1 MLKLPAVSFR
11 IWGTWW
17 ERCLTIFLVL
27 VLAVLSAL
35 QTYAWLQRDKIYPG
49 VMVGSWPV
57 GGLSPAQA
65 EEVLQAALEPVR
77 GQGLAFVWRN
87 QTIIVP
93 ATVNAAADPD
103 LSHEVISYDLDKTI
117 ERLKSFGRV
126 GSFFGVWRDRLSALL
141 GQAKIEPSFSWQKS
155 QALDILKSNLSSLE
169 TPGRDAGFFISN
181 QDVEVAPER
190 SGMVFD
196 YQAALAEA
204 ESQLGRLIFKPIP
217 LQLKRELPTVT
228 AADVSPLLPAARS
241 FLSGSD
247 ITVSYASSTWPI
259 KRVDL
264 AAALEA
270 RLAEDSGQAILGFSK
285 DKLETLLLPIKQAI
299 DIPAQEPKFHL
310 ENNKVVEFKASI
322 IGQEV
327 NLEKTRELWEKEL
340 ILNQGTEVSIAVI
353 ENQPEQK
360 ISDLNNLGI
369 KELLGVGKSNFKGS
383 PSNRRHN
390 IKVGAAAVNGTLIAP
405 GEEFSLLKVLGKT
418 DAAAGYLPELVIKGN
433 KTVPEYGGGL
443 CQIGTTTFRGTLAA
457 GLPVTQR
464 QNHSYTVSYYFNE
477 KGLPGT
483 DATIYDPRPDYR
495 FKNDM
500 ASYVLIITRIEGD
513 LIFFEYWGT
522 KDGRQVEQ
530 SDVRVWDRI
539 GSGPTKLIETLDLEP
554 GKKKCVETAHAGIKA
569 AFDYKITYP
578 DGQVNATTFTSQ
590 YRPWP
595 AVCLIGVE
603 KLSTEEE
610 EEPAP
615 AGTDVTSPETAPA
628 PEVVPEIPVQDSPAA
643 IVN

>member
-1 MLKLPAVSFR
+1 MFKLPTVSFR
-11 IWGTWW
+11 IWGKWW
-17 ERCLTIFLVL
+17 ATSLAIFFVL

-49 VMVGSWPV
+49 VMVGAFPV
-57 GGLSPAQA
+57 GGLTPEQA
-65 EEVLQAALEPVR
+65 EETLLSALGPIR
-77 GQGLAFVWRN
+77 NQGLEFTWRN
-87 QTIIVP
+87 QAVAVP
-93 ATVNAAADPD
+93 AVVNSPDDPD
-103 LSHEVISYDLDKTI
+103 LSYEVVSYDLIKTI
-117 ERLKSFGRV
+117 DQLKAFGQQ
-126 GSFFGVWRDRLSALL
+126 GSFFAIWRDRLSVLF
-141 GQAKIEPSFSWQKS
+141 GQARLEPSFSWRQS
-155 QALDILKSNLSSLE
+155 QVLDILKTNLASLE
-169 TPGRDAGFFISN
+169 TPGRNAGFFIN
-181 QDVEVAPER
+181 GQEVEVAPEK

-196 YQAALAEA
+196 YNSALAEA

-217 LQLKRELPTVT
+217 LQLKREIPTVV
-228 AADVSPLLPAARS
+228 ADDVEPLLPMARF

-247 ITVSYASSTWPI
+247 ITVNFASSTWPI
-259 KRVDL
+259 KRGDL
-264 AAALEA
+264 ALALEA
-270 RLAEDSGQAILGFSK
+270 RLDENSDRAVLGFSIE
-285 DKLETLLLPIKQAI
+285 KLETLLLPIKQAI
-299 DIPAQEPKFHL
+299 NIPAQEPKFHL

-327 NLEKTRELWEKEL
+327 DVEKTQELWEQEL
-340 ILNQGTEVSIAVI
+340 IKGERIELGVAVTED
-353 ENQPEQK
+353 QPTAQMAE
-360 ISDLNNLGI
+360 LNNFGI

-383 PSNRRHN
+383 PQNRRHN

-405 GEEFSLLKVLGKT
+405 GEEFSLLKVLGKV
-418 DAAAGYLPELVIKGN
+418 DAASGYLPELVIKGN

-464 QNHSYTVSYYFNE
+464 QNHSYQVTYYANE

-500 ASYVLIITRIEGD
+500 ATHVLIITRIEGD

-539 GSGPTKLIETLDLEP
+539 GAGPTQLVETLDLKP
-554 GKKKCVETAHAGIKA
+554 GVKKCTETAHAGIKA

-578 DGQVNATTFTSQ
+578 DGKVSATTFTSQ

-603 KLSTEEE
+603 KLSTEE
-610 EEPAP
+610 PA
-615 AGTDVTSPETAPA
+615 ASPDTVAPDSEA
-628 PEVVPEIPVQDSPAA
+628 APEIPASLPEDLAVPV
-643 IVN
+643 VN